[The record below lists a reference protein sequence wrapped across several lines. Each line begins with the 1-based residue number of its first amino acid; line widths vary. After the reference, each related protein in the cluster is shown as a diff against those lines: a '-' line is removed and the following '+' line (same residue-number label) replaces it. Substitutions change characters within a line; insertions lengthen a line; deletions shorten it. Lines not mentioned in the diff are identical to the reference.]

1 MDRNT
6 AGRREEETMSNKTGK
21 WLPQGRRPGV
31 AGPTTLREP
40 KAPFTASRVRYA
52 GPLRGP
58 PLAPFRG

>member
-1 MDRNT
+1 
-6 AGRREEETMSNKTGK
+6 MSNKTGK

-58 PLAPFRG
+58 PLTPFRG